1 MIRSLIILL
10 LLSSTS
16 LGSNLHLKLA
26 LEDSKKD
33 IFNAPFTRYLS
44 AYHCTDKQIEELDK
58 GLGFWCNSLSTEVS
72 IKKPVQIHSGLWKID
87 LRDYNWKTET
97 WEKLLEAPEPY
108 FHIRGLVS
116 VTEVEQLAF
125 DENGKLV
132 VISKKE
138 NTKFK
143 EQAAHAFWLN
153 QLDINL
159 LASYTKSGIPLV
171 RADWFIYQTAIQ
183 KDRKAGYYDFLGLGK
198 KEKDFQNLIAAD
210 IEAVKKLRL
219 EQRAIVSSSSVTL
232 HNRTL
237 RRLKTITGPYW
248 ISEDYNANTEN
259 KNAIRLLDDAKFDAT
274 EQYGTLPNGLFAF
287 WLGNAQ
293 GERQDTAPD
302 FIASDSESP
311 TTDKRVH
318 VGLSCIRCHTEGIR
332 PINDVIRK
340 IYKPP
345 FKLTSLDYERQKDL
359 QAKFLSDIGSSIEK
373 DQKYYN
379 EVLSQTNN
387 LNSLDN
393 SKLFARI
400 YSRYSG
406 TRNLEQASKELETS
420 SDFLTTKLKQG
431 TTKQP
436 LDPILILLLQGE
448 SVTIE
453 QWEEIFP
460 QAMKFLKE

>member
-1 MIRSLIILL
+1 MIRSIVFLL
-10 LLSSTS
+10 LFCSTS
-16 LGSNLHLKLA
+16 LGFNQHLRLA
-26 LEDSKKD
+26 LDDCKKD
-33 IFNAPFTRYLS
+33 PFSSPYVRYLS
-44 AYHCTDKQIEELDK
+44 AYHYTAKQVEELDK
-58 GLGFWCNSLSTEVS
+58 GLGFWCNSLSTEVV
-72 IKKPVQIHSGLWKID
+72 IKRPIQIQPGLWKID
-87 LRDYNWKTET
+87 IRDYNWKSET
-97 WEKLLEAPEPY
+97 WEKLLEAPDPY

-116 VTEVEQLAF
+116 ITDVEQVGF
-125 DENGKLV
+125 ESNGQFIVTGTKQVTKL
-132 VISKKE
+132 
-138 NTKFK
+138 K
-143 EQAAHAFWLN
+143 EQATHAFWLN
-153 QLDINL
+153 QIDIL
-159 LASYTKSGIPLV
+159 SLASLTKSTIPIV

-183 KDRKAGYYDFLGLGK
+183 KDRKVGYYDFLGLGK
-198 KEKDFQNLIAAD
+198 KEKDFQKLIAAD
-210 IEAVKKLRL
+210 IEAVKRLRL

-248 ISEDYNANTEN
+248 ISEDYNANIDN
-259 KNAIRLLDDAKFDAT
+259 KNAIRLLDDAKYDAT

-287 WLGNAQ
+287 WLGDAN
-293 GERQDTAPD
+293 GNRQDTAPD
-302 FIASDSESP
+302 FIASDTESP

-345 FKLTSLDYERQKDL
+345 FKLISLDYERQKDL

-373 DQKYYN
+373 DQKHYN
-379 EVLSQTNN
+379 EVLDKTNN

-420 SDFLTTKLKQG
+420 SEILSNKLKQG
-431 TTKQP
+431 TTKQV